1 MHCEHRP
8 QQTTTL
14 ERPDE
19 HTASIHCVRF
29 REHILKYHFD
39 YEEGYPHSSFI
50 TNRSLFP
57 FLCFFFSTSIIDK
70 LHRIVVLGDTG
81 VGKTSIVKVSIYIL
95 IIMFIMVMVMVVG
108 IVIINIT
115 KLSGWSCKRL
125 TRFTSATDHISKDP
139 PPSAAL
145 VLPPLQIMLML
156 YVVMTMMMFTIILLF
171 DFHS

>member
-8 QQTTTL
+8 QQATTL

-57 FLCFFFSTSIIDK
+57 FLCFFSQHQLMTN
-70 LHRIVVLGDTG
+70 
-81 VGKTSIVKVSIYIL
+81 
-95 IIMFIMVMVMVVG
+95 FIGLWCWV
-108 IVIINIT
+108 T
-115 KLSGWSCKRL
+115 LESER
-125 TRFTSATDHISKDP
+125 H
-139 PPSAAL
+139 
-145 VLPPLQIMLML
+145 Q
-156 YVVMTMMMFTIILLF
+156 
-171 DFHS
+171 